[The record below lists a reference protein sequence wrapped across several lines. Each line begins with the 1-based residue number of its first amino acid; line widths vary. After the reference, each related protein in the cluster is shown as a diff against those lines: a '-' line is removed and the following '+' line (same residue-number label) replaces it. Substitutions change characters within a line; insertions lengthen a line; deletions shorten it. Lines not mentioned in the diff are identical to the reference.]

1 MFFIVLPILVAVL
14 ATASL
19 FLMKEPT
26 TAAYSVVIG
35 IDFVMVFIMVK
46 GYLLYIKTS
55 HEIRDKEF
63 AEEITDMVRKIHE
76 HREKFGREVLVSELE
91 QINRMINDY
100 NLLREDIIVEPID
113 IQDFLQ
119 HPKEKPAEQL

>member
-1 MFFIVLPILVAVL
+1 MFFIVLPILVVIL
-14 ATASL
+14 ATSTL

-26 TAAYSVVIG
+26 TMVYSIVIG
-35 IDFVMVFIMVK
+35 IDFIMVFAMIK
-46 GYLLYIKTS
+46 GYLLYIKTT

-63 AEEITDMVRKIHE
+63 AEEMTDMVKRIHE
-76 HREKFGREVLVSELE
+76 HREKFSREALVQELE

-119 HPKEKPAEQL
+119 RPDEEPE